1 MSADR
6 PTLSTFNH
14 FTFKEEAHMRLW
26 FAYWE
31 HHAEAF
37 FEELAPLGC
46 LRISLNRVWN
56 KEGLYKTSAL
66 FEYENPEAFKAC
78 QERID
83 AWRNTDAFQK
93 EMGSLEA
100 VIEAT
105 RNIIIQDLRRD

>member
-26 FAYWE
+26 VAYWE
-31 HHAEAF
+31 RHAEAF

-56 KEGLYKTSAL
+56 
-66 FEYENPEAFKAC
+66 
-78 QERID
+78 
-83 AWRNTDAFQK
+83 
-93 EMGSLEA
+93 
-100 VIEAT
+100 
-105 RNIIIQDLRRD
+105 

>member
-26 FAYWE
+26 VAYWE
-31 HHAEAF
+31 RHAEAF

-46 LRISLNRVWN
+46 LRVSLNRVWN

-66 FEYENPEAFKAC
+66 FEYEKTPRRSRPVRNGSRRGATPMPSRRKWEAS
-78 QERID
+78 
-83 AWRNTDAFQK
+83 TP
-93 EMGSLEA
+93 
-100 VIEAT
+100 
-105 RNIIIQDLRRD
+105 